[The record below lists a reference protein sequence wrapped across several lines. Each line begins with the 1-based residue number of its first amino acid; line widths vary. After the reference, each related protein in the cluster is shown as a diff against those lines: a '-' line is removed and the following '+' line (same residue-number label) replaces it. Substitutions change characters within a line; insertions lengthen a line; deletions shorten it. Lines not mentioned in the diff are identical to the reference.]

1 MGKLEGKVAV
11 VTGAGRGIGRGIA
24 LRLAKDGA
32 HVVVASRT
40 ERTVNQVVD
49 EIKAT
54 SKSALG
60 ITVDVGSPD
69 QVIAMVDQT
78 VKAFGTVDVLVN
90 VAQSWGTPASKSMSP
105 PKTPFEDISEEEWD
119 YTFQTGF
126 KGTLYGMKAVLP
138 FMKNQRCG
146 RIINF
151 GSPVALSGRPL
162 MAAYNMTKEAIRSL
176 TLTAAH
182 ELGPYAITV
191 NCILPAI
198 LTEALA
204 DNRKDPSQLEAF
216 MKTLPMGHLGD
227 PEHDAGGLTAFL
239 ASDDAAYLTG
249 GTIILDGGAAH

>member
-1 MGKLEGKVAV
+1 MGTLEGKVAV

-32 HVVVASRT
+32 HVVVASRS

-60 ITVDVGSPD
+60 ITVDVGSAD
-69 QVIAMVDQT
+69 QVNAMVDQT

-138 FMKNQRCG
+138 FMKNQRHG

-204 DNRKDPSQLEAF
+204 DNRQDASQLKAF

>member
-1 MGKLEGKVAV
+1 MGTLEGKVAV

-32 HVVVASRT
+32 HVVVASRS

-69 QVIAMVDQT
+69 QVNAMVDQT

-138 FMKNQRCG
+138 FMKNQRHG

>member
-1 MGKLEGKVAV
+1 MGKLDGKVAI

-40 ERTVNQVVD
+40 ESTVNQVVN

-69 QVIAMVDQT
+69 QVNAMVDQT
-78 VKAFGTVDVLVN
+78 VKAFGTIDILVN

-198 LTEALA
+198 LTQALA
-204 DNRKDPSQLEAF
+204 DNRKDASQLEAF